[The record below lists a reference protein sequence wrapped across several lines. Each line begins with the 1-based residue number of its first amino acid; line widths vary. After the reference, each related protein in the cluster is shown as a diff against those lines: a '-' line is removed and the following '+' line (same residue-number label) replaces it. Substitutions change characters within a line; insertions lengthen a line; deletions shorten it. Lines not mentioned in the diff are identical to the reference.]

1 MASSIFSTGNT
12 LLNKRDKM
20 TVLMACTF
28 KGEEIDKNEQTK
40 AMKILLNNIIFNK
53 AYIMADVLEMDS

>member
-1 MASSIFSTGNT
+1 
-12 LLNKRDKM
+12 M